1 MIEFWLKNEEENV
14 EMLLPVPLP
23 EYEYEHGNNIETVT
37 TTNFGDINLSGHKK
51 LSGMIL
57 SGFFPKDDYEF
68 AKKEMEPMEY
78 VAHIQKWIDDNAV
91 IRLIIVDGN
100 VTKVNS
106 YFLIES
112 IAHSETSETNGD
124 INYKISLKGYRK
136 IEVTKI
142 VETITVVGN
151 SMREDVKKTPK
162 SNTYTVVS
170 GDSLSRIARKM
181 YGDASRWNLIYEAN
195 KSIIKNQNVI
205 HVGQVFIIPNVPKSN
220 SVRTKKPS
228 IVNRNLLIENTVN

>member
-37 TTNFGDINLSGHKK
+37 TTNYGDINLSGHKK
-51 LSGMIL
+51 LNGMIL

-78 VAHIQKWIDDNAV
+78 VAQIQKWIDDNAV

-124 INYKISLKGYRK
+124 INYKISLRGYRK

-151 SMREDVKKTPK
+151 SIREDVKKTPK
-162 SNTYTVVS
+162 ANTYTVVS

-181 YGDASRWNLIYEAN
+181 YGDASKWSLIYEAN